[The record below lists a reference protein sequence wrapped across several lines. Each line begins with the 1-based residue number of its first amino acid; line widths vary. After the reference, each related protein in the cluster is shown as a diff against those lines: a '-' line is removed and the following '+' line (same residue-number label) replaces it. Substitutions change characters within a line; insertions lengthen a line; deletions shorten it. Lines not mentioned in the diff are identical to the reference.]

1 MGAVGTAR
9 VPQNRKRKKAPRS
22 RELRGLRELHEIH
35 GLLPTPPD
43 DVEKYSYSRRYL
55 WVLTVGSLISF
66 ACLAVSQFLFTA
78 SSPWFW
84 LTLPLLAFVIA
95 DYLISLYL
103 DGLSKDFDIK
113 GHKRLVRTWRPP
125 VYPSVDIFLPVCGEP
140 LEVLHNTWVHVNRL
154 AGSYRGAV
162 RTYVLDDAAEAE
174 VGAMAA
180 DFGFHYVV
188 RPDRGWFKKAG
199 NLNHAFEKTGG
210 DHILILDA
218 DFAPR
223 ADLLDELLPHMDA
236 DEKVAIVQS
245 PQFFRI
251 VDRQN
256 WIERGAGAVQEQF
269 YRSVQTSREDLDGSI
284 CVGSCAVYRRAAL
297 EQTGGITLIEHSEDM
312 YTGFDLRALGWKLR
326 YVPVALSAGVCPDT
340 AGAFHNQQ
348 YRWCMGSLELLTS
361 KRFWEMDLKFK
372 TRLCYVSGFLY
383 YLQTALATFIA
394 PVIPLGLLVLRP
406 DLLRAEAALWVL
418 PSIAYVTL
426 VLPLWHRAPYRLEA
440 WAVRV
445 MYGWSHVFAVWDVLR
460 GRPMGWKP
468 TGSAGAKKN
477 GMRRYWNCMILWTGG
492 TAVVWVAVAA
502 WRMLTLYPPD
512 FALMLSAG
520 LFYAMVVGR
529 VLVQPRAQ
537 EAREVPEAQEV
548 QEATA

>member
-1 MGAVGTAR
+1 MNSAVSAAAR
-9 VPQNRKRKKAPRS
+9 AERPHRRR
-22 RELRGLRELHEIH
+22 REPESH
-35 GLLPTPPD
+35 GLLPQPPD
-43 DVEKYSYSRRYL
+43 DAEKYSYTRRHL
-55 WVLTVGSLISF
+55 WVLTLGSLISF

-84 LTLPLLAFVIA
+84 LTMPLLAFVVA

-113 GHKRLVRTWRPP
+113 AHKLLVRDWRPA
-125 VYPSVDIFLPVCGEP
+125 VHPSVDVFLPVCGEP
-140 LEVLHNTWVHVNRL
+140 LEVLHNTWVNVNRL
-154 AGSYRGAV
+154 AGTYRGV
-162 RTYVLDDAAEAE
+162 VKVYVLDDADDPE
-174 VGAMAA
+174 VGAMAR

-188 RPDRGWFKKAG
+188 RPNRGWFKKAG
-199 NLNHAFEKTGG
+199 NLHHAFGITDG

-236 DEKVAIVQS
+236 VERIGIVQS

-251 VDRQN
+251 TDRQN

-269 YRSVQTSREDLDGSI
+269 YRSVQTSREDKDGSI

-297 EQTGGITLIEHSEDM
+297 AQIGGITLIEHSEDM
-312 YTGFDLRALGWKLR
+312 YTGFDLRALGWKLC

-348 YRWCMGSLELLTS
+348 YRWCMGSLSLLTS
-361 KRFWEMDLKFK
+361 KRFWEMDLKFQ

-383 YLQTALATFIA
+383 YLQTALATFLA
-394 PVIPLGLLVLRP
+394 PLIPLGLLILRP
-406 DLLRAEAALWVL
+406 DLLRAEASLWVL
-418 PSIAYVTL
+418 PSVAYVTL

-440 WAVRV
+440 WSVRV

-468 TGSAGAKKN
+468 TGSQGAKKN
-477 GMRRYWNCMILWTGG
+477 GMRRYWTGMIVWSAG
-492 TAVVWVAVAA
+492 TAVLWIGVAA

-529 VLVQPRAQ
+529 VLVQPREQIA
-537 EAREVPEAQEV
+537 
-548 QEATA
+548 

>member
-1 MGAVGTAR
+1 MSAVGTAR
-9 VPQNRKRKKAPRS
+9 VPQNRKRKRTPQS
-22 RELRGLRELHEIH
+22 H

-43 DVEKYSYSRRYL
+43 DVEKYSYSRRHL

-66 ACLAVSQFLFTA
+66 ACLAMSQFLFTA

-84 LTLPLLAFVIA
+84 LTLPLLAFIIA

-113 GHKRLVRTWRPP
+113 GHKRLVRQWRPA

-154 AGSYRGAV
+154 ADSYQGV
-162 RTYVLDDAAEAE
+162 VKTYVLDDAAEEE
-174 VGAMAA
+174 VGAMAR
-180 DFGFHYVV
+180 DFGFNYVV
-188 RPDRGWFKKAG
+188 RPNRGWFKKAG
-199 NLNHAFEKTGG
+199 NLNYSFERTDG

-223 ADLLDELLPHMDA
+223 ADLLDELLPHMDD
-236 DEKVAIVQS
+236 DEKCAIVQS

-251 VDRQN
+251 VDAQN

-297 EQTGGITLIEHSEDM
+297 EQTNGITLIEHSEDM

-394 PVIPLGLLVLRP
+394 PVIPLALMILRP

-418 PSIAYVTL
+418 PSVAYVTL

-440 WAVRV
+440 WAVRI

-477 GMRRYWNCMILWTGG
+477 GMRRYWNCMIFWTGG
-492 TAVVWVAVAA
+492 TAVLWIIVAA

-537 EAREVPEAQEV
+537 EV

>member
-1 MGAVGTAR
+1 M
-9 VPQNRKRKKAPRS
+9 
-22 RELRGLRELHEIH
+22 
-35 GLLPTPPD
+35 
-43 DVEKYSYSRRYL
+43 
-55 WVLTVGSLISF
+55 
-66 ACLAVSQFLFTA
+66 
-78 SSPWFW
+78 
-84 LTLPLLAFVIA
+84 
-95 DYLISLYL
+95 
-103 DGLSKDFDIK
+103 
-113 GHKRLVRTWRPP
+113 
-125 VYPSVDIFLPVCGEP
+125 YPSVDIFLPVCGEP

-154 AGSYRGAV
+154 ADSYQGV
-162 RTYVLDDAAEAE
+162 VKTYVLDDAAEEE
-174 VGAMAA
+174 VGAMAR

-188 RPDRGWFKKAG
+188 RPNRGWFKKAG
-199 NLNHAFEKTGG
+199 NLNHAFEKTDG

-223 ADLLDELLPHMDA
+223 ADLLDELLPHMDD
-236 DEKVAIVQS
+236 DEKFAIVQS

-251 VDRQN
+251 VDGQN

-297 EQTGGITLIEHSEDM
+297 EQTNGITLIEHSEDM

-361 KRFWEMDLKFK
+361 RRFWRWTSSSRPGSAMC
-372 TRLCYVSGFLY
+372 RFLY

-394 PVIPLGLLVLRP
+394 PVIPLALMILRP

-418 PSIAYVTL
+418 PSVAYVTL

-440 WAVRV
+440 WAVRI

-477 GMRRYWNCMILWTGG
+477 GMRRYWNCMIFWTGG
-492 TAVVWVAVAA
+492 TAVVWVIVAA

-512 FALMLSAG
+512 FALMLSAASSTPWSSAVSSCSRVPRKCRKRPHEFLRTPSAG
-520 LFYAMVVGR
+520 IPSRAGARRHAPRRCAAGR
-529 VLVQPRAQ
+529 VQHLLRGGPRPVRARAGR
-537 EAREVPEAQEV
+537 EAAGRGHRRGHRARQAGAAVRRAVAAGPEEEVPGRGSRRCSRQVEGRRGLRERAGKKPNLMSSTPPG
-548 QEATA
+548 ATSTSKSS